1 MPLIY
6 HLEDDGSA
14 DCEFSCIPMEDLTNH
29 PQVFDQVT
37 DTPDEAYTRKISL
50 EVAGMAVPTAGGS
63 Q

>member
-1 MPLIY
+1 
-6 HLEDDGSA
+6 
-14 DCEFSCIPMEDLTNH
+14 MEDLTNH

-50 EVAGMAVPTAGGS
+50 EMAGMAVPTAGGS